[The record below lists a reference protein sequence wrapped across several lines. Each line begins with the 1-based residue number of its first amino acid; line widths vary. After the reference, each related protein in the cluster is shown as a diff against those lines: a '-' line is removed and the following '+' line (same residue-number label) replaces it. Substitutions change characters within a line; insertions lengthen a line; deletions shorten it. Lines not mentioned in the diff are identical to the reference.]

1 MKKKKPAQSPAEN
14 TAGWPDEPGWP
25 GQAGYSQQPGW
36 PTQPGWPKS
45 TNNTLSP
52 AAMSIVMQQD
62 GREITGN
69 DILELALKH
78 VGEAYLL
85 GARAPMSD
93 ANWKGPWDCAEFVS
107 WCVYQRSGILFGTEP
122 RHDPLRADAYT
133 GYWAQ
138 QAKSAGATVQVA
150 DALVTA
156 GALLLRYPLP
166 GAIGHIAF
174 SDGEGGTIEAHSKK
188 TGVIQGT
195 AGGRRWDT
203 GVMIPGIRYYR
214 GDEEIAPTPPTMVIR
229 LTQPLTRSA
238 RVTQIQGRLEELG
251 YAVGPA
257 DGIYGPQ
264 TAHATAC
271 FQADQ
276 GLVADGEVGPT
287 TWKALKL

>member
-1 MKKKKPAQSPAEN
+1 MSKKI
-14 TAGWPDEPGWP
+14 
-25 GQAGYSQQPGW
+25 
-36 PTQPGWPKS
+36 KS
-45 TNNTLSP
+45 AATPSSVVGP
-52 AAMSIVMQQD
+52 AASLDWGSGLPWGNSLPFGAAAERAILAPILNSA
-62 GREITGN
+62 GAEITG
-69 DILELALKH
+69 DDLLALADQH
-78 VGEAYLL
+78 IGEKYIL

-93 ANWKGPWDCAEFVS
+93 ASWKGPWDCAEFVS
-107 WCVYQRSGILFGTEP
+107 WCVYQRAGILFGTEP
-122 RHDPLRADAYT
+122 RHDPLHADAYT

-138 QAKSAGATVQVA
+138 QAKAAGVTVPLA

-156 GALLLRYPLP
+156 GAILLRYPLP

-174 SDGEGGTIEAHSKK
+174 SDGKGGTIEAHSTK
-188 TGVIQGT
+188 TGVIRGA
-195 AGGRRWDT
+195 AGGRRWDV

-214 GDEEIAPTPPTMVIR
+214 GDEDIVPTPPAGVIR

-238 RVTQIQGRLEELG
+238 RVEKIQARLNELG

-264 TAHATAC
+264 TAHAAAR
-271 FQADQ
+271 FQADK